1 MSPDQEHNMPDDLP
15 DLPEIPSETFI
26 TDPSQFEALTSPVRM
41 RILKLCDEPLSVRV
55 IAQRLDMPVT
65 SLYYHMNLLEDAGFL
80 QIVHTRKSGAR
91 MEKIYRI
98 AGRTITPGPELL
110 ANIEDTT
117 AAAKAMTAIVV
128 EPARAESE
136 HALQKRFEGDEQR
149 MDLRRTMAVLNPAQ
163 VDELGSRI
171 RGLVDELMAG
181 RQESDDPEARAYA
194 FTYTL
199 LPSELE

>member
-1 MSPDQEHNMPDDLP
+1 MSRDQEHTMPDNL
-15 DLPEIPSETFI
+15 LEIPDAVFI

-41 RILKLCDEPLSVRV
+41 RILTLCQDPLSVREV
-55 IAQRLDMPVT
+55 AERLDTPAT
-65 SLYYHMNLLEDAGFL
+65 SLYYHMNLLHDAGFL

-91 MEKIYRI
+91 IEKVYRI

-110 ANIEDTT
+110 ANIEHPK
-117 AAAKAMTAIVV
+117 AAARAMTAIVI

-136 HALQKRFEGDEQR
+136 HALEKRFAGHEQR
-149 MDLRRTMAVLNPAQ
+149 IDMGRTMAVLTPAQ

-171 RGLVDELMAG
+171 RDLVNEFMVGHQA
-181 RQESDDPEARAYA
+181 SDDPESREYA

-199 LPSELE
+199 LPSELT